1 VQECP
6 AQVCNT
12 LVHMMAEANT
22 LALTLGQQTHCWP
35 TESSQL
41 SRVVRNLLSPY
52 YKELQCLVPCCTAHS
67 SRTGR
72 LALRWSPS
80 SKHIGMCVLWQRDKE
95 VYVAMGAELS
105 SSVCEVTLLILLLYT
120 MIYIVLNTQ
129 GPQSITKLDRCLPDS
144 PGVRA
149 GHLGEGATEW
159 HKI

>member
-52 YKELQCLVPCCTAHS
+52 YKELQCLVPSCTAHS

-105 SSVCEVTLLILLLYT
+105 SSV
-120 MIYIVLNTQ
+120 
-129 GPQSITKLDRCLPDS
+129 SITKLDRCLPDS